1 MGAAVSQPQTASAA
15 AAASASSS
23 RAAAGG
29 GDPLFAELAVHYDR
43 SMGSSRFLK
52 AVRARHRDGA
62 LVVKVFIKP
71 DPAISLKQ
79 FAKRIKA
86 EREALVDC
94 PNVLPYARAVE
105 TERAG
110 YLLRQWVASNL
121 YDRISTRPFLS
132 SVEKRW
138 IAFQLLTGLRDARE
152 RGVSHGDI
160 KTENVVVTSW
170 NWAYL
175 IDFSSSFKPTFLPLD
190 DPSGFSFYFDTSSR
204 RTCYLAPERFYAAGS
219 DMAQKKAHL
228 EFGKRDGKI
237 SEAMDV
243 FSLGCVLA
251 ELWMEGTPPF
261 TLSQLFK
268 YRQGEYSLEPYLAEI
283 EDVEIRSM
291 IRSMLSLDPSSRL
304 SFADYLT
311 QNRGNAFPEIF
322 YTFLHPFISS
332 LDRVPASVPPPTAPT
347 TGMRNGA
354 ATPSADVGSGGQ
366 PQQQAQQP
374 QGPILLRT
382 DADEKI
388 ERIWTEWEMVTRYLD
403 ESSSSSLSS
412 TVTTTTAAAPPRAR
426 PDVET
431 EQPDSRSS
439 ELFFPICLNLPGQ
452 EGVEMRASEVTQD
465 GPALVVLSLVCANL
479 RNCVRPAS
487 VLRALDILL
496 ALNHYLTDETRLDRL
511 VPYLV
516 AMLQDDISIVRATAL
531 RYLTQTLMLVTT
543 LTPSNVDV
551 FPEYVFPNTRP
562 FSDDPEILPRETY
575 ALCIAALAQTSKR
588 FLEMSEAI
596 KSNGTFGLANFQEFE
611 GTSYAATYESR
622 LQELHGIVQ
631 DHLGPLLSD
640 PSSAVKRALLT
651 RVGDLCTF
659 FGRLKAN
666 DAVLAHLVTYLNTR
680 DWLLRKAWNEHA
692 PDVASCV
699 GARSLEEYILPL
711 ISLSLADP
719 EEFVVV
725 QVLDTLTTL
734 ASRRLLAKVK
744 IWELVGQTVGFL
756 CHPNIWI
763 REASAAFLAQV
774 ATLLE
779 PTDTWC
785 ILYPTVKRL
794 LRSDVKEITALSLL
808 DNAREPIAR
817 VVFETAVSWAG
828 KAGKSNFWSL
838 NRAPAKGAPR
848 EAGVR
853 TDEDHAQL
861 EKMRQLGMSVEDEYK
876 LSALR
881 EYIAKVAAARQAAPS
896 KDHELSEVL
905 SPSSP
910 HANLQDLGIVP
921 QTIFFSVRA
930 QDDALAAARSR
941 LQNPLSCRVS
951 DASAA
956 GSPRSPASLD
966 STSRPHAMARVASG
980 QPLDDLRRRLA
991 LNATTTHSGGS
1002 PSLQSQTEAASET
1015 SSVQGGSS
1023 KLSAPPSDRL
1033 GLHRTVSNA
1042 STEASEANSTTSVTS
1057 TSTST
1062 LPAVPRSR
1070 VRLNAVEVGKV
1081 APAVAEDTTNAA
1093 GLFDIEARYRESAA
1107 DGDARSVAAEI
1118 LSQSPT
1124 PNRRTSGALLPAALP
1139 QRFASTYD
1147 GHDPSIKQLLERTY
1161 LDQYR
1166 EPLPELG
1173 PHVPVGVPRRK
1184 ALRTNFPPRERT
1196 PSRPEGRL
1204 VAHLSEHTAAINA
1217 IDVAPDQ
1224 LFFVTA
1230 SEDGTVK
1237 VWDCMRLEKNV
1248 TSKSRQTYQQGGKI
1262 RSVCILEHSHCVASA
1277 STNGSVWI
1285 HRVDVSLSGQIP
1297 RYSKAHRVRQYTV
1310 DGGDHATC
1318 LASFNT
1324 DTTMHLILGTAL
1336 SAVLILDVRTMRTIH
1351 NLTQPCHFGPITA
1364 LCLDRKRL
1372 WLVTGSSTGTLALWD
1387 LRFGLLLRSWSV
1399 GARQI
1404 HQVALHPT
1412 KGKGRWIVV
1421 TASPTTEVSGNGQ
1434 EQGRNPVPVLEVWDI
1449 DQGVK
1454 VEEFCIVPSASSGRQ
1469 LEPLGDRTNLPTTAD
1484 VGKGGMQDATLD
1496 PAAAIEALLATSTD
1510 PKPPTFGPRSSEPAP
1525 VKPTIRAMAL
1535 AADYAISGGSR
1546 PSGPHLAVV
1555 EQDGRG
1561 DRHAGGPREGPDGS
1575 SGSGFILT
1583 GGEDRKLRFWDLGKP
1598 SRSAIVSGLEVDEE
1612 PPSYSVHTSNGRP
1625 SQYLET
1631 AVPFADPTPANP
1643 PSGRRTASGTVA
1655 PSTASAAPVS
1665 RVHRSTLIATSQQRL
1680 ARAHHEAITALGLL
1694 ELPFRCVVTGDRS
1707 GIVRVFE

>member
-1 MGAAVSQPQTASAA
+1 MGAAVSQPQTALA

-23 RAAAGG
+23 RAAAG

-71 DPAISLKQ
+71 DPSLSLKQ

-152 RGVSHGDI
+152 RGVAHGDI

-219 DMAQKKAHL
+219 DTAQKKANL

-237 SEAMDV
+237 TEAMDV

-268 YRQGEYSLEPYLAEI
+268 YREGEYSLEPYLAEI
-283 EDVEIRSM
+283 EDVEIRSL
-291 IRSMLSLDPSSRL
+291 IRSMLSLDPSARL
-304 SFADYLT
+304 SFADYLV
-311 QNRGNAFPEIF
+311 QNRGTAFPEIF

-332 LDRVPASVPPPTAPT
+332 LDKVSSFVPP
-347 TGMRNGA
+347 
-354 ATPSADVGSGGQ
+354 TPSTGARTATTTISLPAPSVDGGVGS
-366 PQQQAQQP
+366 QQP
-374 QGPILLRT
+374 LQQGPILLRT

-388 ERIWTEWEMVTRYLD
+388 ERIWSEWEMVTRYLD
-403 ESSSSSLSS
+403 EAAVPS
-412 TVTTTTAAAPPRAR
+412 TRGRA
-426 PDVET
+426 ET
-431 EQPDSRSS
+431 DGEQTDRDELLS
-439 ELFFPICLNLPGQ
+439 ELLFPIRLNLPGQ
-452 EGVEMRASEVTQD
+452 EGLPVQASSVTED

-487 VLRALDILL
+487 VLRALEILL
-496 ALNHYLTDETRLDRL
+496 ALNRYLTDDTRLDRL
-511 VPYLV
+511 VPYMV
-516 AMLQDDISIVRATAL
+516 AMLQDDVAAVRATAL
-531 RYLTQTLMLVTT
+531 RYLTQTLMLVST

-551 FPEYVFPNTRP
+551 FPEYIFPNTRP

-575 ALCIAALAQTSKR
+575 ALCVIALAQTSKR

-596 KSNGTFGLANFQEFE
+596 KSNGTFGLANFQDFE
-611 GTSYAATYESR
+611 GTPYAATYESR

-651 RVGDLCTF
+651 RVGELCTF

-692 PDVASCV
+692 VDVAACV

-725 QVLDTLTTL
+725 QVLETLTTL
-734 ASRRLLAKVK
+734 ASRRLLAKAKV
-744 IWELVGQTVGFL
+744 WELVGQTVGFL

-763 REASAAFLAQV
+763 REATAAFLGQIAS
-774 ATLLE
+774 LLE

-794 LRSDVKEITALSLL
+794 LRSDIKEITAFSLL

-817 VVFETAVSWAG
+817 VVFEAAVSWAG

-838 NRAPAKGAPR
+838 NRTPAKGAPR
-848 EAGVR
+848 DAGVR

-881 EYIAKVAAARQAAPS
+881 EYIAKVAAARQAVPS
-896 KDHELSEVL
+896 KDYELSELL
-905 SPSSP
+905 SPASA

-930 QDDALAAARSR
+930 QDDALNSARSR
-941 LQNPLSCRVS
+941 LQVPLSRRVS
-951 DASAA
+951 TSSAA
-956 GSPRSPASLD
+956 GSPRSPASVDLA
-966 STSRPHAMARVASG
+966 SRSQPPSRVVSG

-991 LNATTTHSGGS
+991 LNATHSGGP
-1002 PSLQSQTEAASET
+1002 PSLSSQADGASET
-1015 SSVQGGSS
+1015 GSAQGTSNLSVS
-1023 KLSAPPSDRL
+1023 SDRL
-1033 GLHRTVSNA
+1033 DLHRTVSNA
-1042 STEASEANSTTSVTS
+1042 STEASEANSTTSAAS

-1081 APAVAEDTTNAA
+1081 APAIAEDTTNAM
-1093 GLFDIEARYRESAA
+1093 GLFDIEARYRDSAA
-1107 DGDARSVAAEI
+1107 DGDARSVAAEL

-1124 PNRRTSGALLPAALP
+1124 PNRRSSGALRPTAPP

-1173 PHVPVGVPRRK
+1173 PHVPVGVPRRR
-1184 ALRTNFPPRERT
+1184 ALRTSFPPRERT
-1196 PSRPEGRL
+1196 PVRPEGTL
-1204 VAHLSEHTAAINA
+1204 IAHITEHTAAITA

-1224 LFFVTA
+1224 LFFATA
-1230 SEDGTVK
+1230 SDDGTVK

-1248 TSKSRQTYQQGGKI
+1248 TSKSRHTYQQGGKVT
-1262 RSVCILEHSHCVASA
+1262 SVCFLENSHCIASA

-1285 HRVDVSLSGQIP
+1285 HRVDVSLSGQMP
-1297 RYSKAHRVRQYTV
+1297 RYGKAQRIRQYTV
-1310 DGGDHATC
+1310 DDNDHAIC

-1324 DTTMHLILGTAL
+1324 DTTTHLVLGTAL
-1336 SAVLILDVRTMRTIH
+1336 STVLILDVRTMRTIH
-1351 NLTQPCHFGPITA
+1351 HFSQPCHFGPITA
-1364 LCLDRKRL
+1364 LCLDRKHL

-1387 LRFGLLLRSWSV
+1387 LRFGLLLRSWSI
-1399 GARQI
+1399 GARRI
-1404 HQVALHPT
+1404 HQVAIHPI

-1421 TASPTTEVSGNGQ
+1421 AASPSEDVTGKKGNKNDRSFTGT
-1434 EQGRNPVPVLEVWDI
+1434 PSPALEVWDI
-1449 DQGVK
+1449 DQGAK
-1454 VEEFCIVPSASSGRQ
+1454 VEDFCITPTAASPSSQPGALS
-1469 LEPLGDRTNLPTTAD
+1469 DRTNQASAVDLAATA
-1484 VGKGGMQDATLD
+1484 MQDATLN
-1496 PAAAIEALLATSTD
+1496 PAAAIEALLATSTE
-1510 PKPPTFGPRSSEPAP
+1510 PKPLAFGSRTSEPAA
-1525 VKPTIRAMAL
+1525 VKPTIRAMVL
-1535 AADYAISGGSR
+1535 AADYANPGATRS
-1546 PSGPHLAVV
+1546 SGPNLVAV

-1561 DRHAGGPREGPDGS
+1561 DRNAGARDSREG
-1575 SGSGFILT
+1575 SGAGFILT
-1583 GGEDRKLRFWDLGKP
+1583 GGEDRKLRYWDLVKP
-1598 SRSAIVSGLEVDEE
+1598 SRSAIVSGLEADEE
-1612 PPSYSVHTSNGRP
+1612 PPSYSMLRGNGNSTRYIEASP
-1625 SQYLET
+1625 PLAEPPAGPPT
-1631 AVPFADPTPANP
+1631 A
-1643 PSGRRTASGTVA
+1643 RTGQR
-1655 PSTASAAPVS
+1655 AAPGSVPSSSSTS

-1694 ELPFRCVVTGDRS
+1694 ELPFRCVVTGDRA
-1707 GIVRVFE
+1707 GVVRVYE